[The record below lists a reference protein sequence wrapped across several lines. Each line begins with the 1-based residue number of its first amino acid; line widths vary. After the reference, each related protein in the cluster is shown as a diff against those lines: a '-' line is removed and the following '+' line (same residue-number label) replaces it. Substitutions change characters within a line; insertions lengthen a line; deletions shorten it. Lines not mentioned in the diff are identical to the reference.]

1 MVPVTAIN
9 RAAQLGLGTGLRSMT
24 PLAALSWAA
33 STGRAPAPSGSPLQL
48 LRNRVVARLLL
59 LMAAGELVADKL
71 PMTPKR
77 TMPASLIGRVGLG
90 ALCGVVVCSQ
100 EQQPAAVGAGIGAL
114 AAGWSTYAATAGRA
128 ALTEMGLPDV
138 AVALAEDVLA
148 SALSVAAVH
157 GRQWPRGQVR

>member
-9 RAAQLGLGTGLRSMT
+9 RAVQLGIGTGLRSMT

-33 STGRAPAPSGSPLQL
+33 STGRAPAPSGSPLQFL
-48 LRNRVVARLLL
+48 GNRVVARLLL

-100 EQQPAAVGAGIGAL
+100 EQQPVALGAGIGAL

-128 ALTEMGLPDV
+128 VLTEMGLPDV
-138 AVALAEDVLA
+138 AVALAEDVLTG
-148 SALSVAAVH
+148 ALTLAAVH
-157 GRQWPRGQVR
+157 GR